1 MRLHVGKPALDVPVA
16 VVYGPIVLATDHDA
30 RPPAL
35 EVVHRRPRP
44 RAGPRPRGRET
55 LGNDVRV
62 HVDDHRRALHFSDRA
77 LKSRLPPHE
86 QCAAILGH
94 EARAVNRDLRTRS
107 IAPAASQ
114 LWAALRPAGPKATP
128 GASART
134 TTE

>member
-1 MRLHVGKPALDVPVA
+1 MTR
-16 VVYGPIVLATDHDA
+16 A
-30 RPPAL
+30 RPRSKWSIDGHVHALARDPAGGKL
-35 EVVHRRPRP
+35 SGMMC
-44 RAGPRPRGRET
+44 ACMST
-55 LGNDVRV
+55 IID
-62 HVDDHRRALHFSDRA
+62 ALSISGDRA